1 MKLVVGLGNYPKE
14 YEKTRHNVGFMVID
28 EWLRRHNLS
37 LLENKFKGWFIKF
50 KNQDDEDWIV
60 AKPYTYMNLSGQ
72 FVRAI
77 VDFYRIDP
85 QDILVIMDDVDL
97 PVGTWRVKKTG
108 SSGGQKGMQNIIDML
123 CRDDIK
129 RIKIGIGR
137 PTHGDMV
144 HWVTG
149 KFSEDERKKV
159 QPAILKSADFIDELM
174 SGTDFE
180 KAVSKFNAR

>member
-1 MKLVVGLGNYPKE
+1 MKLIVGLGNYPKE

-28 EWLRRHNLS
+28 EWLKRHNLS
-37 LLENKFKGWFIKF
+37 LTENKFKGWFIKF
-50 KNQDDEDWIV
+50 KNQYDEDWIA

-72 FVRAI
+72 FVRDI
-77 VDFYRIDP
+77 VNFYNIDP

-108 SSGGQKGMQNIIDML
+108 SSGGQKGMKNIIDL
-123 CRDDIK
+123 LYREDIK
-129 RIKIGIGR
+129 RIRIGISR

-144 HWVTG
+144 SWVTG

-159 QPAILKSADFIDELM
+159 QPAILKSADFMDELM
-174 SGTDFE
+174 CGTDFE
-180 KAVSKFNAR
+180 KAVSKFNAK